1 MGLDAIVEEIK
12 AKGRAEADRISQ
24 ETDKEVSRILVDAQ
38 SQTARIKATRQ
49 DAAKKDIERLRLQE
63 MSSANLEVKRAML
76 NARKELLDEVNEK
89 AKEEISKLPADK
101 NLKLLKSIIEKNEA
115 NNSRISS
122 SKKDEPA
129 VRKLTK
135 LTYSGDINCIGG
147 VIIENKDGTE
157 YLDFR
162 YETILKKVSERSLK
176 QVSDI
181 LFR

>member
-12 AKGRAEADRISQ
+12 AKGKAEAEKISQ
-24 ETDKEVSRILVDAQ
+24 ETDKEVSRTLAEAQ
-38 SQTARIKATRQ
+38 SQAARIKASRQ
-49 DAAKKDIERLRLQE
+49 DSAKKDIERLRLQE

-89 AKEEISKLPADK
+89 AKEGINKLPADK
-101 NLKLLKSIIEKNEA
+101 NLKLLKSIIEKNQA

-122 SKKDEPA
+122 NKKDEPA
-129 VRKLTK
+129 VRKMTK

-147 VIIENKDGTE
+147 VIIENEDGTE
-157 YLDFR
+157 YLDLR

-176 QVSDI
+176 QVSDL
-181 LFR
+181 LFG

>member
-12 AKGRAEADRISQ
+12 SKGRAEADRISQ
-24 ETDKEVSRILVDAQ
+24 ETDKEVSRILADAE
-38 SQTARIKATRQ
+38 SQAARIRATRQ
-49 DAAKKDIERLRLQE
+49 DAAKKEIERLRLQE
-63 MSSANLEVKRAML
+63 LSSANLEVKRAML

-89 AKEEISKLPADK
+89 AKDGISKLPADK
-101 NLKLLKSIIEKNEA
+101 NLQVLKSIIEKNQA

-122 SKKDEPA
+122 NKKDEPA

-135 LTYSGDINCIGG
+135 LTYSGEINCIGG
-147 VIIENKDGTE
+147 VIIENENGTE

-176 QVSDI
+176 QVSEI